1 MFKSKQNNGIAKARP
16 NGDTPLSLT
25 PTPMSYVKPMQDA
38 KKKSDWE
45 LANEAAKKAVQ
56 DAKNKLKSEKA
67 ESSLMQQAESN
78 KKNK

>member
-25 PTPMSYVKPMQDA
+25 PNPMSYVKPMGDA

-45 LANEAAKKAVQ
+45 LANEAAKKSVQ
-56 DAKNKLKSEKA
+56 DEKNKLKSE
-67 ESSLMQQAESN
+67 QQAEMADKRKRMN
-78 KKNK
+78 K

>member
-38 KKKSDWE
+38 KKKSDIE
-45 LANEAAKKAVQ
+45 IANEAANKAV
-56 DAKNKLKSEKA
+56 
-67 ESSLMQQAESN
+67 
-78 KKNK
+78 